1 MEQRKEE
8 KSLVWYLHPLR
19 VRYQETDQMG
29 VVFHGNY
36 ATWFEIGRT
45 ELVRHLG
52 ISYKEI
58 EAGGLLLPVV
68 DLACKF
74 ILPAKY
80 DDTVLVCTA
89 VEQFSPVRIS
99 FRSEVRRVPEEAWQG
114 RRFVGAFPPG
124 ELLVEGGTKHVWV
137 NAEFRPSR
145 LDKAMPAQ
153 YAALQRAVRE
163 EGGE

>member
-1 MEQRKEE
+1 MEEQEE
-8 KSLVWYLHPLR
+8 KPLIWYLHPLR

-45 ELVRHLG
+45 ELVRHLSM
-52 ISYKEI
+52 SYKEI
-58 EAGGLLLPVV
+58 EAAGLLLPVV

-99 FRSEVRRVPEEAWQG
+99 FRSEVRRVTEEAWQG
-114 RRFVGAFPPG
+114 RRFEGEVPPG
-124 ELLVEGGTKHVWV
+124 ELLVQGGTKHVWV

-145 LDKAMPAQ
+145 LDKAMPDH
-153 YAALQRAVRE
+153 YAALRQAVRE
-163 EGGE
+163 ERGR